1 MLRTP
6 KILIILAAAIGVASF
21 PVHAQEPAAGTLTLD
36 QAIAAALKDNPS
48 IKNAEIETEKIGFA
62 QAAYRTRRLPAFK
75 SSVFFSQ
82 PLNRMK
88 FTIEEGQ
95 FGNYA
100 STGPI
105 PNTTTEIT
113 SSMTPSALIQ
123 AEVQQPLSQLFEIKL
138 NLKKYDLN
146 KEMSREQT
154 RQKRQALMAD
164 VKTAYFQ
171 IMQTESLLKNA
182 EEIVRLNREINRVTE
197 QFVTQGVALVSE
209 QMESGTK
216 VAQAEYDFSTLQN
229 RAASQKEQLNYLM
242 GRDVRGDF
250 KVAPA
255 DSMLR
260 LSETDLI
267 SAHKQALE
275 QRPEIRQAKLKID
288 QSSLDVRIKKA
299 ERIPDISLTASYISP
314 YSYSSF
320 LPKNIISVGI
330 SVEWEVFD
338 WGRRK
343 RELAEKRLSVEQ
355 SENALKDAESMVLM
369 EVSSKFRKLKESA
382 DQLRLMQMTQKTASA
397 NLQVA
402 LNRYEQR
409 SMLYK
414 DVLRTEATLT
424 DANTKYQT
432 ALLSFWIA
440 KAEYEKALGEEK

>member
-6 KILIILAAAIGVASF
+6 KILIILAAAIGVASLS
-21 PVHAQEPAAGTLTLD
+21 VHAQESVSETLTLD
-36 QAIAAALKDNPS
+36 QAIAAALRDNPS
-48 IKNAEIETEKIGFA
+48 IKNTEIETEKIGFS
-62 QAAYRTRRLPAFK
+62 QAAYRTRRLPSFK
-75 SSVFFSQ
+75 SSVLFSQ
-82 PLNRMK
+82 PLTRMK

-95 FGNYA
+95 FGTYQ

-105 PNTTTEIT
+105 PNETTEIR
-113 SSMTPSALIQ
+113 SSMSPSALIQ
-123 AEVQQPLSQLFEIKL
+123 GQVQQPLSQLFEINL

-146 KEMSREQT
+146 KEISREQT
-154 RQKRQALMAD
+154 RQKRQAIAAE

-209 QMESGTK
+209 QMETGTK
-216 VAQAEYDFSTLQN
+216 LAQAEYDLSTLEN
-229 RAASQKEQLNYLM
+229 RSASQKEQLNYLM
-242 GRDVRGDF
+242 GRDVRGEF

-260 LSETDLI
+260 LTETDLL
-267 SAHKQALE
+267 AAQKQALE
-275 QRPEIRQAKLKID
+275 SRPEVRQAKLKIQ

-299 ERIPDISLTASYISP
+299 ERIPDISLTASYLSP

-320 LPKNIISVGI
+320 LPKNVMSVGI

-343 RELAEKRLSVEQ
+343 RELAEKKLSVQQ
-355 SENALKDAESMVLM
+355 SENSLKDAESMVLM
-369 EVSSKFRKLKESA
+369 EVNAKFRKLKESA

-424 DANTKYQT
+424 DASTKYQT